1 MVVYHVGMSNN
12 TDDFVG
18 FCPHENLTGGNG
30 TNGGDS
36 IMIGGPVKLRFA
48 GKRHTAVQAKIL
60 AVKDIAVK
68 GVTVKGVAVKDIAV
82 KDIAVKG
89 VAVKDVAAE
98 EKATEEE
105 VHSPKPNEAIEQPDM
120 LDEDPVVEEETIV
133 TGIIPGP
140 DDTPV
145 AEEPQEEPK
154 PVKKARK
161 TKKKA

>member
-18 FCPHENLTGGNG
+18 FCPHENLTGGNSAS
-30 TNGGDS
+30 GDS

-48 GKRHTAVQAKIL
+48 GKRHTVLQAKVL
-60 AVKDIAVK
+60 STRDIVCEEPK
-68 GVTVKGVAVKDIAV
+68 
-82 KDIAVKG
+82 
-89 VAVKDVAAE
+89 AE
-98 EKATEEE
+98 E
-105 VHSPKPNEAIEQPDM
+105 
-120 LDEDPVVEEETIV
+120 PVAEEETGV

-145 AEEPQEEPK
+145 VEEETAVDAPVAEDPQEEPK
-154 PVKKARK
+154 PAKKARK